1 MNPKVSASDV
11 TVCVEAHVRLG
22 AQRVA
27 EVDVL
32 FVACLLLGE
41 WLEQTSETLGQMGK
55 RHETRQLAEDLLL
68 RCGDSVDAVAPA
80 ERLRLEPF
88 PTALAR
94 CH

>member
-41 WLEQTSETLGQMGK
+41 WLEQTQ
-55 RHETRQLAEDLLL
+55 
-68 RCGDSVDAVAPA
+68 
-80 ERLRLEPF
+80 
-88 PTALAR
+88 
-94 CH
+94 